1 MIFSKPDNVYKI
13 IRINSWQDN
22 ILGISFGE
30 DDAEVM
36 EWNFNSNDR
45 SKIRIS
51 KDEVLEQV
59 LFNVE
64 SINIFLGTNYK
75 LS

>member
-1 MIFSKPDNVYKI
+1 
-13 IRINSWQDN
+13 
-22 ILGISFGE
+22 LGISFGE